1 MHRKTKP
8 SEQSVC
14 GSALGPRPSCPFLN
28 AVYPRLTKEGCCP
41 GRWGG
46 SGRGREEERGKQEK
60 RGEGCSP
67 GKGEGTG
74 REREE
79 ESSNQSQTEEGSRQG
94 VVGWGAE
101 RENMQRGRTYMF
113 SQGGGAGWCG
123 AVAGGTRQAGSII
136 IARHAARVTARVVGV
151 RPSDAVAPA
160 GVGALARDRGGAMEG
175 KQRGEWA
182 AELHYSR
189 LVCLRRATA
198 VGAARIGGAAPSVSG
213 GGAVPSGS
221 ATIMAGGRR
230 AGLPLARWWP
240 PRLAP
245 PLVDAPNRPPPRLPS
260 SVNSGASEHQLVL
273 RSAAVGF
280 SEGWP
285 GGRGAS
291 TDLWQRRPPRWQ
303 RRGGV

>member
-1 MHRKTKP
+1 
-8 SEQSVC
+8 
-14 GSALGPRPSCPFLN
+14 
-28 AVYPRLTKEGCCP
+28 
-41 GRWGG
+41 
-46 SGRGREEERGKQEK
+46 
-60 RGEGCSP
+60 
-67 GKGEGTG
+67 
-74 REREE
+74 
-79 ESSNQSQTEEGSRQG
+79 
-94 VVGWGAE
+94 
-101 RENMQRGRTYMF
+101 MF

-213 GGAVPSGS
+213 GGAAPSGS

-245 PLVDAPNRPPPRLPS
+245 PLVDALNRPPPASPPPSTAAPRSTSWCSESPLLASARDGREGGGQVPTCGSDDRPGGSVVVACRVPSLVQPRRPPPVRSAGHSCAVLCQAQRLPS
-260 SVNSGASEHQLVL
+260 VRAVVIARGRSQAASLPQYAGM
-273 RSAAVGF
+273 SAA
-280 SEGWP
+280 
-285 GGRGAS
+285 RGVS
-291 TDLWQRRPPRWQ
+291 
-303 RRGGV
+303 GV